1 MESLKGKGEL
11 KTLFGMFKLNRDY
24 RPDSTAFMIA
34 AGDRSVPIT
43 WRQFTEDISA
53 VAWVIQR
60 YSARGVIALL
70 GENSYE
76 WIVGHAA
83 CVFSGVTVLPL
94 EVSLSPSEIAEH
106 LRFTGAEALIHSALY
121 SEKAKESCKM
131 VPGVQIGEFGSRRTD
146 MFVNMG
152 RDALAN
158 GEKSVF
164 DRPPPD
170 DTKTSMIVFT
180 SGTTSKPK
188 GVELTLRGMA
198 LFAEYAQTRLK
209 VKPGDR
215 SLMVLPM
222 HHIFG
227 ICATYFMLSQG
238 VALGVCPDFR
248 RLYDT
253 VERFRVNFICLVPA
267 LAEVL
272 AEKIALRARSA
283 EEAFG
288 SPIDWILVGGAPLP
302 RRVYENLAALGVQ
315 TLTAYGLTETT
326 ALYSIAT
333 YGDDPHVGSVGRACD
348 LPGVETK
355 VSKDGILLIRGMNV
369 FKGYYQD
376 PDATSKVLSKDGWFT
391 TGDYGRID
399 ADGFVWVT
407 GRASRTIVLS
417 SGKKVAPEELEEKI
431 LALPGIRE
439 TVVSGNGESREIM
452 AEVYA
457 SIPEVSVRREITALN
472 NNLPVYKRIRTV
484 VVRKEPFPRTDS
496 GKIRVTRNPAFE
508 ANVHRSSTMQDAVQG
523 SVVPSKRKIF
533 GSSVLVMVLF
543 VVAAMAFAV
552 VGLVPHLLTGKGV
565 HLSNS
570 VMTIFEIVDIAG
582 ELLLGLLALLLV
594 LKIWDRRN

>member
-1 MESLKGKGEL
+1 MKS
-11 KTLFGMFKLNRDY
+11 LFGMFKSNRDNC
-24 RPDSTAFMIA
+24 PDSTAFLIA

-43 WRQFTEDISA
+43 WRQFAEDVSA
-53 VAWVIQR
+53 AAWVVQK
-60 YSARGVIALL
+60 YSAGGVVALL

-76 WIVGHAA
+76 WVVAHAA
-83 CVFSGVTVLPL
+83 SIFSGTTVLPL
-94 EVSLSPSEIAEH
+94 EVSLSPSEIAER
-106 LRFTGAEALIHSALY
+106 LRFTGAVALIHSALY
-121 SEKAKESCKM
+121 SEKAKDACKM
-131 VPGVQIGEFGSRRTD
+131 APGVQIGEFGSRRTD

-152 RDALAN
+152 REALAA

-164 DRPPPD
+164 DMPPPD
-170 DTKTSMIVFT
+170 DTKTAMIVFT
-180 SGTTSKPK
+180 SGTTSTPK

-222 HHIFG
+222 YHIFG
-227 ICATYFMLSQG
+227 VCATYFMLSHG

-253 VERFRVNFICLVPA
+253 VERFRANFICLVPA
-267 LAEVL
+267 LAEIL
-272 AEKIALRARSA
+272 ADKIAQRARSA

-288 SPIDWILVGGAPLP
+288 SPIDWILVGGAPLS
-302 RRVYENLAALGVQ
+302 RRVYENLSALGVQ

-333 YGDDPHVGSVGRACD
+333 YGEDPHVGSAGRACD
-348 LPGVETK
+348 LPGVETR
-355 VSKDGILLIRGMNV
+355 VSKDGMLQIRGPNV
-369 FKGYYQD
+369 LKGYYRD
-376 PDATSKVLSKDGWFT
+376 PEATSKVLSKDGWFT

-399 ADGFVWVT
+399 VDGFVWVT

-417 SGKKVAPEELEEKI
+417 SGKKVSPEELEEKV

-439 TVVSGNGESREIM
+439 VMVSGNGESREIT

-457 SIPEVSVRREITALN
+457 AISEASLRREITALN
-472 NNLPVYKRIRTV
+472 NSLPVYKRVHTV

-496 GKIRVTRNPAFE
+496 GKIRVNKESVFVVDE
-508 ANVHRSSTMQDAVQG
+508 HRSLSVQDAIQ
-523 SVVPSKRKIF
+523 SSFLSPKRKFF
-533 GSSVLVMVLF
+533 GVPVWGMVFLVT
-543 VVAAMAFAV
+543 AAMLFALL
-552 VGLVPHLLTGKGV
+552 GLVPHLLTDKGV
-565 HLSNS
+565 YLSKS
-570 VMTIFEIVDIAG
+570 VVTVFEIVDIAG

-594 LKIWDRRN
+594 LKISDRRN